1 MAYVVSSPG
10 SCGEF
15 IQGYAEGA
23 SFMVTCP
30 INRYA
35 MALVDEKAEDALPDK
50 AEEALRKTLAYLGET
65 DRPSVRLISSIP
77 KGKRISVPLQRPLHF
92 PLGGS
97 YRWRR
102 SLTLRFL

>member
-50 AEEALRKTLAYLGET
+50 AEEALR
-65 DRPSVRLISSIP
+65 
-77 KGKRISVPLQRPLHF
+77 
-92 PLGGS
+92 
-97 YRWRR
+97 
-102 SLTLRFL
+102 

>member
-35 MALVDEKAEDALPDK
+35 MALVDEKAEDALSK
-50 AEEALRKTLAYLGET
+50 ALREEAERMQA
-65 DRPSVRLISSIP
+65 DAD
-77 KGKRISVPLQRPLHF
+77 
-92 PLGGS
+92 
-97 YRWRR
+97 
-102 SLTLRFL
+102 

>member
-50 AEEALRKTLAYLGET
+50 AEEALRKTLAYLARRIV
-65 DRPSVRLISSIP
+65 RPCALSLRYRKERDLLRVR
-77 KGKRISVPLQRPLHF
+77 RISAPLQRP
-92 PLGGS
+92 
-97 YRWRR
+97 
-102 SLTLRFL
+102 